1 MTRETRYRL
10 HPARSFSRA
19 IHALL
24 VVCALVA
31 PSALW
36 AQVPNC
42 NPGETVTQDVDFTK
56 KRFDGSDHIGPYF
69 ELQGWFEFDPIPDV
83 AQYRLDI
90 TEFSINTSP
99 PTLGRRFFY
108 NTTNPPTRVDV
119 YDLHRTSSG
128 TLGVIVIHASGRP
141 PSNAPAFW
149 AGINGKAKLTYTC
162 PTPKIDIEV
171 LATSTLT
178 GSGDNLKATFTAT
191 LTNKGTKTAE
201 NVELTVKLLEQD
213 GPSGSAFGASS
224 ASVWLHVLSAD
235 SRCDQQLGFLTGKV
249 VCRGLSI
256 AGGDVKFL
264 EFVTRV
270 VNASD
275 LKDRVTMTAV
285 APGDIDNSNN
295 EDKTK
300 VTPNLVGTMA
310 DTLEA
315 MEALAPYFDYR
326 ATPGTGGSCD
336 RFMNDIFNRLE
347 AIRAEN
353 PSVFANLS
361 YGRITSGAYNWA
373 PIDNELTR
381 AGHVGVVV
389 YLKGSDYHETGIV
402 IHGTP
407 TWSPVDRDEESR
419 RGTSAPG
426 AHVTTTFERELARYT
441 TPTGIPPRDMHMGT
455 AWHGDYYRTPVSN
468 FPGSPKPE
476 VPEGCGFE
484 GVYTDNANEFRGQTP
499 RCGTRT
505 AAAQSCPVMPEA
517 VIVRTE
523 SPVDIQ
529 ISNNRAQRVETKNG
543 IIVSQQLGTGIYS
556 FPTRHEDGTFG
567 WLLVLPKDDYDIK
580 LVGTGQGSYKLTT
593 ATFNE
598 RGQAD
603 TTVHEGTTQLG
614 QMDDYKVAAP
624 VPAVTVTAPPP
635 SQTGNGKGGGGS
647 TTPGLLASLLLLL
660 LAQRRLRAANKTAT
674 SAI

>member
-1 MTRETRYRL
+1 MTSETRYRP

-36 AQVPNC
+36 AQAPNC
-42 NPGETVTQDVDFTK
+42 NPGETVTQIVEFTK
-56 KRFDGSDHIGPYF
+56 KRIDSSDSIGPLY
-69 ELQGWFEFDPIPDV
+69 ELQGWFEFDPIPEV

-119 YDLHRTSSG
+119 YSLHRTSAG

-149 AGINGKAKLTYTC
+149 AGITGKAELTYTC

-249 VCRGLSI
+249 VCRGISI

-407 TWSPVDRDEESR
+407 TWSPYAMLPVLGTLCYGFSGNIVKHHLYMLPASATAALALTFVGPIGAIGCWATDLTGTLERDPDAWRALGYVAVLAVMSSAISLVMWNALLKR
-419 RGTSAPG
+419 TSAVW
-426 AHVTTTFERELARYT
+426 ASSVTYLMPVVAIGWGLLDGE
-441 TPTGIPPRDMHMGT
+441 
-455 AWHGDYYRTPVSN
+455 PVSWKQ
-468 FPGSPKPE
+468 FVMIGLILA
-476 VPEGCGFE
+476 
-484 GVYTDNANEFRGQTP
+484 GVY
-499 RCGTRT
+499 
-505 AAAQSCPVMPEA
+505 
-517 VIVRTE
+517 
-523 SPVDIQ
+523 
-529 ISNNRAQRVETKNG
+529 
-543 IIVSQQLGTGIYS
+543 L
-556 FPTRHEDGTFG
+556 
-567 WLLVLPKDDYDIK
+567 
-580 LVGTGQGSYKLTT
+580 
-593 ATFNE
+593 
-598 RGQAD
+598 
-603 TTVHEGTTQLG
+603 
-614 QMDDYKVAAP
+614 
-624 VPAVTVTAPPP
+624 VTA
-635 SQTGNGKGGGGS
+635 S
-647 TTPGLLASLLLLL
+647 
-660 LAQRRLRAANKTAT
+660 RAGRE
-674 SAI
+674 